1 MGMLEFAK
9 ELLIAAGNV
18 FGSHGT
24 QIVLHKAGGG
34 NYVTEKDL
42 AIDEFIIERIH
53 SAFPTHTILSEES
66 ALPSVSKDTNDLW
79 ILDPLDG
86 TTNAAYGVPHYGIS
100 LAFMHK
106 GEVVIGVILDVPNNT
121 LYWAEKDQGAFL
133 QNQLNAQPVALHMK
147 EGMLANT
154 LVCTG
159 APYTREDFV
168 VNWAF
173 MNKVHAAGAR
183 LLILGSAIIA
193 SCYVVEGKVS
203 LYYEVG
209 LKPWDIAA
217 ASLIVREAGGVA
229 TAIEGQL
236 NVLAPQTFVC
246 GGNAAVEEFQ
256 LLVTRSV

>member
-1 MGMLEFAK
+1 MNMLEFAK
-9 ELLIAAGNV
+9 DVLIDAGDV

-24 QIVLHKAGGG
+24 QIVMHKAGVG

-42 AIDEFIIERIH
+42 AIDRFIIDRIH
-53 SAFPTHTILSEES
+53 STFPTHTILSEES
-66 ALPSVSKDTNDLW
+66 ALPSVSKDTDDLW

-86 TTNAAYGVPHYGIS
+86 TTNAACGVPHYGIS

-106 GEVVIGVILDVPNNT
+106 GEVVIGVILDMPNNT

-133 QNQLNAQPVALHMK
+133 QNRLSTQPVALHTR
-147 EGMLANT
+147 EGKLADT

-168 VNWAF
+168 VNWTF

-183 LLILGSAIIA
+183 LLILGSAVIA
-193 SCYVVEGKVS
+193 SCYVAEGKLS

-217 ASLIVREAGGVA
+217 ASLIIREAGGIA
-229 TAIEGQL
+229 TAIEGL
-236 NVLAPQTFVC
+236 LDVLAPQTFVC

-256 LLVTRSV
+256 ILVTRPV